1 LKNLEIKN
9 PKITMTNFIENQ
21 KWRYATKKFDAAKKI
36 SAADLETLK
45 DAIQLS
51 SSSYGL
57 QLYKVFIIENPEVRA
72 QLQPASWGQSQI
84 VEASHLL
91 VFANIVDV
99 QDQHID
105 DYVQNIA
112 NTRGL
117 TVEDLKGYSDFMKSK
132 IVPLPV
138 EQKAVWT
145 SKQTY
150 LALGNLLNAAAE
162 LKIDVTP
169 MEGFEPEKY
178 NEILGLKALGLNA
191 SLVAAVG
198 YRHEED
204 ATQHYVKVRKPK
216 QELFITI

>member
-1 LKNLEIKN
+1 
-9 PKITMTNFIENQ
+9 MSHFIENQ
-21 KWRYATKKFDAAKKI
+21 KWRYATKKFDATKKVTA
-36 SAADLETLK
+36 SDLETLK
-45 DAIQLS
+45 EAIQLS
-51 SSSYGL
+51 TSSYGL

-84 VEASHLL
+84 VEASHLF

-99 QDQHID
+99 QDKHID

-112 NTRGL
+112 DTRGL
-117 TVEDLKGYSDFMKSK
+117 SVEDLKGYSDFMKSK
-132 IVPLPV
+132 IVPLPI

-178 NEILGLKALGLNA
+178 NEILGLKELGLNA

-216 QELFITI
+216 QELFTTI